1 MDKAFV
7 CKHEAG
13 VGVRSDKPFFCSVNF
28 CLFVPVFHVIEYC
41 LRPPKQIFID
51 WIYDICSL
59 EIFKGDPAV
68 EPSSLEDK
76 LTSEKSIFFVD
87 FNYVLDVKSIADFD
101 FFFIFRRWG
110 YKELI
115 VTKRLNKSF
124 AFSLVRSVQTITPS
138 VAPTKN

>member
-1 MDKAFV
+1 M
-7 CKHEAG
+7 
-13 VGVRSDKPFFCSVNF
+13 
-28 CLFVPVFHVIEYC
+28 
-41 LRPPKQIFID
+41 
-51 WIYDICSL
+51 

-87 FNYVLDVKSIADFD
+87 FNYVLYVKSVADFD
-101 FFFIFRRWG
+101 FFFIFCGWWD
-110 YKELI
+110 KELI

-138 VAPTKN
+138 VAPVDKKLINIPRLQDDGDISQTFIYFCLSAMIEIYCFQSDMELENVICHDLRTLL